1 MSQSALIYTKQRL
14 LYNRSSF
21 RPLAPMPTGELG
33 FLPLDEP
40 PSGDPPAEGG
50 TGVGGRE
57 SLAGVC
63 IDATRSKT
71 PGESG
76 RRMGVSEARRDEGT
90 GASSSGAATK

>member
-1 MSQSALIYTKQRL
+1 
-14 LYNRSSF
+14 
-21 RPLAPMPTGELG
+21 MPTGELG
-33 FLPLDEP
+33 FLPLDDP
-40 PSGDPPAEGG
+40 PSGDPPADGG

-63 IDATRSKT
+63 IDADAFQDAR
-71 PGESG
+71 ESG

>member
-1 MSQSALIYTKQRL
+1 
-14 LYNRSSF
+14 
-21 RPLAPMPTGELG
+21 MPTGELG

-40 PSGDPPAEGG
+40 PSGDPPADGG

-76 RRMGVSEARRDEGT
+76 RRIGVSEARRDEGT

>member
-1 MSQSALIYTKQRL
+1 
-14 LYNRSSF
+14 
-21 RPLAPMPTGELG
+21 MPTGELG
-33 FLPLDEP
+33 FRPLEDPPRGEP
-40 PSGDPPAEGG
+40 PADGG

-57 SLAGVC
+57 SFAGVC